1 MNTLRQSFTKLAVLW
16 ALAIVFLGLTVT
28 TENFFSIMNLRNIL
42 DQQAFILMIA
52 GFATIVIISGGFDVS
67 LGAIYILSP
76 IVALKVE
83 NSTGSILY
91 MVIAGAAVGVSA
103 GVVNGLIIAYGKI
116 NSFITTLATSF
127 ILFGLAYILSDG
139 SILTLSDIES
149 RSFVTKKIL
158 GITSATWMAFAILI
172 ISWILLERTR
182 FGRSIFAIGGNI
194 EAARLSGIR
203 VARLQII
210 AFTLGGLGAGLAGAL
225 NSIRTTSAQASD
237 DFSVIFAVIA
247 AIVVGGTSIAGG
259 SGAIWRSVAGVFFIA
274 ILVNGFNLN
283 GIDPVFQRII
293 QGLVILLAVGADSI
307 RSTRRT

>member
-1 MNTLRQSFTKLAVLW
+1 
-16 ALAIVFLGLTVT
+16 
-28 TENFFSIMNLRNIL
+28 MNLRNIL
-42 DQQAFILMIA
+42 DQQAFVLIIA

-83 NSTGSILY
+83 NSTGSLLY
-91 MVIAGAAVGVSA
+91 MVLAGAAVGVTA
-103 GVVNGLIIAYGKI
+103 GIINGLIIAYARI

-139 SILTLSDIES
+139 SILMISDIES
-149 RSFVTKKIL
+149 RSFVTTKIF
-158 GITSATWMAFAILI
+158 GITSATWMAFGFLI

-182 FGRSIFAIGGNI
+182 FGRSIFAVGGNI

-203 VARLQII
+203 VNRVQIF
-210 AFTLGGLGAGLAGAL
+210 AFTLGGFGAGLAGAL

-307 RSTRRT
+307 RSQRST

>member
-1 MNTLRQSFTKLAVLW
+1 MNALRQSLTKLAVIW
-16 ALAIVFLGLTVT
+16 ALAVVFLGLTFT
-28 TENFFSIMNLRNIL
+28 TDNFFSIMNLRNIL

-91 MVIAGAAVGVSA
+91 MVLAGAAVGVVA
-103 GVVNGLIIAYGKI
+103 GVINGLIIAYGKI

-203 VARLQII
+203 VARIQII
-210 AFTLGGLGAGLAGAL
+210 AFTLGGFGAGLAGAL

-307 RSTRRT
+307 RSTRRS

>member
-1 MNTLRQSFTKLAVLW
+1 MNALRQSFTKLAVLW
-16 ALAIVFLGLTVT
+16 ALAIVFIGLTAT
-28 TENFFSIMNLRNIL
+28 TDNFLSIMNLRNIL
-42 DQQAFILMIA
+42 DQQAFFLIVA

-76 IVALKVE
+76 IVALKIE
-83 NSTGSILY
+83 NATGSILY
-91 MVIAGAAVGVSA
+91 MVLAGAAVGILA
-103 GVVNGLIIAYGKI
+103 GIINGLIIAYAKI

-139 SILTLSDIES
+139 SILMISDIES
-149 RSFVTKKIL
+149 RSFVTTKIF
-158 GITSATWMAFAILI
+158 GITSATWMALFFLI

-182 FGRSIFAIGGNI
+182 FGRSIFAVGGNI

-203 VARLQII
+203 VNRIQII
-210 AFTLGGLGAGLAGAL
+210 AFTLGGFGAGLAGAL

-259 SGAIWRSVAGVFFIA
+259 SGAIWRSVAGIFFIA

>member
-1 MNTLRQSFTKLAVLW
+1 MKLLRQSLTKLAVIW

-28 TENFFSIMNLRNIL
+28 TDNFFSVMNLRNIL
-42 DQQAFILMIA
+42 DQQAFILIIA
-52 GFATIVIISGGFDVS
+52 GFATIVIIAGGFDVS

-83 NSTGSILY
+83 NATGSLLY
-91 MVIAGAAVGVSA
+91 MVLAGAAVGIAA
-103 GVVNGLIIAYGKI
+103 GIINGLIIAYGNI
-116 NSFITTLATSF
+116 NSFITTLAPSF

-149 RSFVTKKIL
+149 RSLVTTRIF
-158 GITSATWMAFAILI
+158 GITSATWMAFVFLI

-182 FGRSIFAIGGNI
+182 FGRSVFAVGGNI
-194 EAARLSGIR
+194 EAARLSGVR

-210 AFTLGGLGAGLAGAL
+210 TFTLGGFGAGIAGAL

-237 DFSVIFAVIA
+237 DFSIIFAVIA

-259 SGAIWRSVAGVFFIA
+259 SGAIWRSIAGVFFIA

-307 RSTRRT
+307 RSKRNT

>member
-1 MNTLRQSFTKLAVLW
+1 MNALRQSFTKLAVLW
-16 ALAIVFLGLTVT
+16 ALAIVFIGLTAT
-28 TENFFSIMNLRNIL
+28 TDNFFSIMNLRNIL
-42 DQQAFILMIA
+42 DQQAFFLIVA

-83 NSTGSILY
+83 NSTGSVLY
-91 MVIAGAAVGVSA
+91 MVLAGAAVGILA
-103 GVVNGLIIAYGKI
+103 GVINGLIIAYAKI

-139 SILTLSDIES
+139 SILMISDIES
-149 RSFVTKKIL
+149 RSFVTTKIF
-158 GITSATWMAFAILI
+158 GITSATWMALFFLI

-182 FGRSIFAIGGNI
+182 FGRSIFAVGGNI

-203 VARLQII
+203 VNRIQII
-210 AFTLGGLGAGLAGAL
+210 AFTLGGFGAGLAGAL

-259 SGAIWRSVAGVFFIA
+259 SGAIWRSAAGIFFIA

>member
-1 MNTLRQSFTKLAVLW
+1 MKLLRQSLSKLAVIW
-16 ALAIVFLGLTVT
+16 ALAIVFLGLTAT
-28 TENFFSIMNLRNIL
+28 TNNFFSVMNLRNIL
-42 DQQAFILMIA
+42 DQQAFVLIIA

-83 NSTGSILY
+83 NATGSLIY
-91 MVIAGAAVGVSA
+91 MLLAGAAVGIAA
-103 GVVNGLIIAYGKI
+103 GIINGLIIAYGNI
-116 NSFITTLATSF
+116 NSFIATLATSF

-149 RSFVTKKIL
+149 RSLVTTRIF
-158 GITSATWMAFAILI
+158 GITSATWMAFIFLI

-182 FGRSIFAIGGNI
+182 FGRSVFAVGGNI
-194 EAARLSGIR
+194 EAARLSGVR

-210 AFTLGGLGAGLAGAL
+210 TFTLGGFGAGIAGAL

-237 DFSVIFAVIA
+237 DFSIIFAVIA

-259 SGAIWRSVAGVFFIA
+259 SGAIWRSIAGVFFIA

-307 RSTRRT
+307 RSKRNT

>member
-1 MNTLRQSFTKLAVLW
+1 MKLLRQSLTKLAVIW

-28 TENFFSIMNLRNIL
+28 TDNFFSVMNLRNVL
-42 DQQAFILMIA
+42 DQQAFVLIIA
-52 GFATIVIISGGFDVS
+52 GFATIVIIAGGFDVS

-83 NSTGSILY
+83 NATGSLLY
-91 MVIAGAAVGVSA
+91 MVLAGAAVGIAA
-103 GVVNGLIIAYGKI
+103 GIINGLIIAYGNI

-149 RSFVTKKIL
+149 RSLVTTRIF
-158 GITSATWMAFAILI
+158 GITSATWMAFVFLI

-182 FGRSIFAIGGNI
+182 FGRSVFAVGGNI
-194 EAARLSGIR
+194 EAARLSGVR

-210 AFTLGGLGAGLAGAL
+210 TFTLGGFGAGIAGAL

-237 DFSVIFAVIA
+237 DFSIIFAVIA

-259 SGAIWRSVAGVFFIA
+259 SGAIWRSIAGVFFIA

-307 RSTRRT
+307 RSKRNT

>member
-1 MNTLRQSFTKLAVLW
+1 MNALRQSFTKLAVLW
-16 ALAIVFLGLTVT
+16 ALATVFIALTAT
-28 TENFFSIMNLRNIL
+28 TDNFFSVMNLRNIL
-42 DQQAFILMIA
+42 DQQAFVLIIA

-83 NSTGSILY
+83 NATGSILY
-91 MVIAGAAVGVSA
+91 MVLAGAAVGITA
-103 GVVNGLIIAYGKI
+103 GIVNGLIIAYGKI

-139 SILTLSDIES
+139 SILMISDIES
-149 RSFVTKKIL
+149 RSFVTTKIF
-158 GITSATWMAFAILI
+158 GITSATWMALFFLI

-182 FGRSIFAIGGNI
+182 FGRSIFAVGGNI

-203 VARLQII
+203 VNRIQIV
-210 AFTLGGLGAGLAGAL
+210 AFTLGGFGAGLAGAL

>member
-1 MNTLRQSFTKLAVLW
+1 MKLLRQSLTKLAVIW

-28 TENFFSIMNLRNIL
+28 TDNFFSVMNLRNIL
-42 DQQAFILMIA
+42 DQQAFILIIA
-52 GFATIVIISGGFDVS
+52 GFATIVIIAGGFDVS

-83 NSTGSILY
+83 NATGSLLY
-91 MVIAGAAVGVSA
+91 MVLAGAAVGIAA
-103 GVVNGLIIAYGKI
+103 GIINGLIIAYGNI

-149 RSFVTKKIL
+149 RSLVTTRIF
-158 GITSATWMAFAILI
+158 GITSATWMAFVFLI

-182 FGRSIFAIGGNI
+182 FGRSVFAVGGNI
-194 EAARLSGIR
+194 EAARLSGVR

-210 AFTLGGLGAGLAGAL
+210 TFTLGGFGAGIAGAL

-237 DFSVIFAVIA
+237 DFSIIFAVIA

-259 SGAIWRSVAGVFFIA
+259 SGAIWRSIAGVFFIA

-293 QGLVILLAVGADSI
+293 QGLVILSAVGADSI
-307 RSTRRT
+307 RSKRNT

>member
-1 MNTLRQSFTKLAVLW
+1 LAVLW
-16 ALAIVFLGLTVT
+16 ALATVFIGLTAT
-28 TENFFSIMNLRNIL
+28 TDNFFSIMNLRNIL
-42 DQQAFILMIA
+42 DQQAFVLIIA

-83 NSTGSILY
+83 NATGSVLY
-91 MVIAGAAVGVSA
+91 MVLAGAAVGITA
-103 GVVNGLIIAYGKI
+103 GIINGLIIAYGKI

-127 ILFGLAYILSDG
+127 ILFGMAYILSDG
-139 SILTLSDIES
+139 SILMISDIES
-149 RSFVTKKIL
+149 RSFVTTKIF
-158 GITSATWMAFAILI
+158 GITSATWMALFFLI
-172 ISWILLERTR
+172 VSWILLERTR
-182 FGRSIFAIGGNI
+182 FGRSIFAVGGNI

-203 VARLQII
+203 VNRIQII
-210 AFTLGGLGAGLAGAL
+210 AFTLGGFGAGLAGAL

>member
-1 MNTLRQSFTKLAVLW
+1 MNALRQSLTKLAVIW
-16 ALAIVFLGLTVT
+16 ALAVVFLGLTFT
-28 TENFFSIMNLRNIL
+28 TDNFFSIMNLRNIL

-91 MVIAGAAVGVSA
+91 MVLAGAAVGVVA
-103 GVVNGLIIAYGKI
+103 GVINGLIIAYGKI

-203 VARLQII
+203 VARIQII
-210 AFTLGGLGAGLAGAL
+210 AFTLGGFGAGLAGAL

>member
-1 MNTLRQSFTKLAVLW
+1 MNALRQSFTKLAVLW
-16 ALAIVFLGLTVT
+16 ALAIVFIGLTAT
-28 TENFFSIMNLRNIL
+28 TDSFFSIMNLRNIL
-42 DQQAFILMIA
+42 DQQAFVLIIA

-91 MVIAGAAVGVSA
+91 MVLAGAAVGITA
-103 GVVNGLIIAYGKI
+103 GIINGLIIAYGKI

-127 ILFGLAYILSDG
+127 ILFGMAYILSDG
-139 SILTLSDIES
+139 SILTISDIES
-149 RSFVTKKIL
+149 RSFVTTKIF
-158 GITSATWMAFAILI
+158 GVTSATWMALFFLI
-172 ISWILLERTR
+172 ISWVLLERTR
-182 FGRSIFAIGGNI
+182 FGRSIFAVGGNI

-203 VARLQII
+203 VNRIQII
-210 AFTLGGLGAGLAGAL
+210 AFTLGGFGAGLAGAL

>member
-91 MVIAGAAVGVSA
+91 MVIAGAAVGVAA

>member
-1 MNTLRQSFTKLAVLW
+1 
-16 ALAIVFLGLTVT
+16 
-28 TENFFSIMNLRNIL
+28 MNLRNIL
-42 DQQAFILMIA
+42 DQQAFFLIVA

-83 NSTGSILY
+83 NSTGSVLY
-91 MVIAGAAVGVSA
+91 MVLAGAAVGILA
-103 GVVNGLIIAYGKI
+103 GIINGLIIAYAQI

-139 SILTLSDIES
+139 SILMISDIES
-149 RSFVTKKIL
+149 RSFVTTKIF
-158 GITSATWMAFAILI
+158 GITSATWMAFVFLI

-182 FGRSIFAIGGNI
+182 FGRSIFAVGGNI

-203 VARLQII
+203 VNRIQII
-210 AFTLGGLGAGLAGAL
+210 AFTLGGFGAGLAGAL

-307 RSTRRT
+307 RSTRKT

>member
-1 MNTLRQSFTKLAVLW
+1 MNALRQSFTKLAVLW
-16 ALAIVFLGLTVT
+16 ALATVFVGLTFT
-28 TENFFSIMNLRNIL
+28 TDNFFSIMNLRNIL
-42 DQQAFILMIA
+42 DQQAFVLIIA

-83 NSTGSILY
+83 NSTGSVLY
-91 MVIAGAAVGVSA
+91 MVLAGAAVGIAA
-103 GVVNGLIIAYGKI
+103 GIINGLIIAYGKI

-127 ILFGLAYILSDG
+127 ILFGMAYILSDG
-139 SILTLSDIES
+139 SILMISDIES
-149 RSFVTKKIL
+149 RSFVTTKIF
-158 GITSATWMAFAILI
+158 GVTSATWMALFFLI

-182 FGRSIFAIGGNI
+182 FGRSIFAVGGNI

-203 VARLQII
+203 VNRIQII
-210 AFTLGGLGAGLAGAL
+210 AFTLGGFGAGLAGAL

>member
-1 MNTLRQSFTKLAVLW
+1 MIHLRQSFTKLAVLW
-16 ALAIVFLGLTVT
+16 ALAIVFLGLTAT

-42 DQQAFILMIA
+42 DQQAFVLIIA

-83 NSTGSILY
+83 NSTGSLLY
-91 MVIAGAAVGVSA
+91 MVLAGAAVGVTA
-103 GVVNGLIIAYGKI
+103 GIINGLIIAYARI

-139 SILTLSDIES
+139 SILMISDIES
-149 RSFVTKKIL
+149 RSFVTTKIF
-158 GITSATWMAFAILI
+158 GITSATWMAFGFLI

-182 FGRSIFAIGGNI
+182 FGRSIFAVGGNI

-203 VARLQII
+203 VNRVQIF
-210 AFTLGGLGAGLAGAL
+210 AFTLGGFGAGLAGAL

-307 RSTRRT
+307 RSQRST

>member
-16 ALAIVFLGLTVT
+16 ALAIVFFGLTVT

-91 MVIAGAAVGVSA
+91 MVIAGAAVGVAA

>member
-91 MVIAGAAVGVSA
+91 MVIAGAAVGIAA

-307 RSTRRT
+307 RSTRRS

>member
-1 MNTLRQSFTKLAVLW
+1 MNALRQSFTKLAVLW
-16 ALAIVFLGLTVT
+16 ALAIVFIGLTAT
-28 TENFFSIMNLRNIL
+28 TDSFFSIMNLRNIL
-42 DQQAFILMIA
+42 DQQAFVLIIA

-91 MVIAGAAVGVSA
+91 MVLAGAAVGITA
-103 GVVNGLIIAYGKI
+103 GIINGLIIAYGKI

-127 ILFGLAYILSDG
+127 ILFGMAYILSDG
-139 SILTLSDIES
+139 SILTISDIES
-149 RSFVTKKIL
+149 RTFVTTKIF
-158 GITSATWMAFAILI
+158 GVTSATWMALFFLI
-172 ISWILLERTR
+172 ISWVLLERTR
-182 FGRSIFAIGGNI
+182 FGRSIFAVGGNI

-203 VARLQII
+203 VNRIQII
-210 AFTLGGLGAGLAGAL
+210 AFTLGGFGAGLAGAL

>member
-16 ALAIVFLGLTVT
+16 ALAIVFFGLTVT

>member
-91 MVIAGAAVGVSA
+91 MVMAGAAVGIAA

>member
-1 MNTLRQSFTKLAVLW
+1 MIHLRQSFTKLAVLW
-16 ALAIVFLGLTVT
+16 ALAIVFLGLTAT

-42 DQQAFILMIA
+42 DQQAFVLIIA
-52 GFATIVIISGGFDVS
+52 GFATIVIVSGGFDVS
-67 LGAIYILSP
+67 LGAIYVLSP

-83 NSTGSILY
+83 NSTGSLLY
-91 MVIAGAAVGVSA
+91 MVLAGAAVGVTA
-103 GVVNGLIIAYGKI
+103 GIINGLIIAYGKI

-139 SILTLSDIES
+139 SILMISDIES
-149 RSFVTKKIL
+149 RSFVTTRVF
-158 GITSATWMAFAILI
+158 GITSATWMAFLFLI

-182 FGRSIFAIGGNI
+182 FGRSIFAVGGNI

-203 VARLQII
+203 VNRVQIF
-210 AFTLGGLGAGLAGAL
+210 AFTLGGFGAGLAGAL

-307 RSTRRT
+307 RSQRSS

>member
-1 MNTLRQSFTKLAVLW
+1 MNALRQSFTKLAVLW
-16 ALAIVFLGLTVT
+16 ALAIVFIGLTAT
-28 TENFFSIMNLRNIL
+28 TDNFFSIMNLRNIL
-42 DQQAFILMIA
+42 DQQAFFLIVA

-76 IVALKVE
+76 IVALKIE
-83 NSTGSILY
+83 NATGSILY
-91 MVIAGAAVGVSA
+91 MVLAGAAVGILA
-103 GVVNGLIIAYGKI
+103 GIINGLIIAYAKI

-139 SILTLSDIES
+139 SILMISDIES
-149 RSFVTKKIL
+149 RSFVTTKIF
-158 GITSATWMAFAILI
+158 GITSATWMALFFLI

-182 FGRSIFAIGGNI
+182 FGRSIFAVGGNI

-203 VARLQII
+203 VNRIQII
-210 AFTLGGLGAGLAGAL
+210 AFTLGGFGAGLAGAL

-259 SGAIWRSVAGVFFIA
+259 SGAIWRSVAGIFFIA